1 MAHPNSDRGN
11 RNVNERASAPVTTYL
26 EACSALVHAA
36 RRLVGL
42 TADRAV
48 HGAHPPRLD
57 ALAELDQ
64 IGADLAVVEARLHR
78 ILTPTRP

>member
-1 MAHPNSDRGN
+1 MAHPSSEAGHGSP
-11 RNVNERASAPVTTYL
+11 NEPASAAVTNYL
-26 EACSALVHAA
+26 DACSALVHAA

-48 HGAHPPRLD
+48 RAAHPPRFD

-64 IGADLAVVEARLHR
+64 IGADLAIVEARLHR
-78 ILTPTRP
+78 MLTPSRP

>member
-1 MAHPNSDRGN
+1 MAHPNGEADHGQVS
-11 RNVNERASAPVTTYL
+11 EPAPATVTNYL
-26 EACSALVHAA
+26 DACSALVHAA

-48 HGAHPPRLD
+48 HGTHAPRLD

-78 ILTPTRP
+78 MLTPLRP